1 MVVDLMTILHGH
13 GMFVVDSIRRNMSS
27 AGIDAT
33 GRTSKSLKYEVKE
46 QGSKTTLKVTGK
58 PFIMVIE
65 TGRKATPTYKPSIE
79 FVKSIQQWAAA
90 KGIDKRFAYAIAKS
104 IHKEG
109 TKGTPGVI
117 TNVINDTL
125 INTISKDVLTKFANL
140 YMSNITAQY
149 GNSNQ

>member
-1 MVVDLMTILHGH
+1 MY
-13 GMFVVDSIRRNMSS
+13 VVDSIRRNMAS

-46 QGSKTTLKVTGK
+46 EGSKTILKVTGK

-65 TGRKATPTYKPSIE
+65 TGRKATPSYKPSVD
-79 FVKSIQQWAAA
+79 FVKSIQVWAAA
-90 KGIDKRFAYAIAKS
+90 KGIDTRFAYAIAKS

-117 TNVINDTL
+117 SDVINPGL
-125 INTISKDVLTKFANL
+125 IEKITKDSLQKFA
-140 YMSNITAQY
+140 SEFTKNIVAQY
-149 GNSNQ
+149 GRNSN